1 MWDIAG
7 HARHPGQQT
16 ECGCSIEHP
25 HHKLPP
31 NDLNLLPNT
40 AQFDFVQVL
49 SFCVASL
56 FSPDPSNNVHLDFH
70 TSRPSHISL
79 KCMTKTYPLAVYT
92 ARQASSFPVTPTCWT
107 LLNTSEQIWTP
118 FSQDTTVTSLV
129 RSKGAGKPATETPVT
144 AEEGTNSN
152 GCRGCE
158 IPELERNCSLDGTGL
173 LQKRIWSQDITSVIL
188 MWFWCAHRKLEARL
202 LLSGVDIT
210 LPLRCFASAW
220 CKD

>member
-1 MWDIAG
+1 LSSRMPATSTCPNISSLIKTQVLLLVLCPKSGCFKCSTNLSYGSNMWDIAG

-16 ECGCSIEHP
+16 ECGCSMWTL

-40 AQFDFVQVL
+40 AQFDFGQVL

-56 FSPDPSNNVHLDFH
+56 FSPDPSNNEHLDFH

-107 LLNTSEQIWTP
+107 LLTSEQIWTP

-152 GCRGCE
+152 GCRGRE
-158 IPELERNCSLDGTGL
+158 IPELEIET
-173 LQKRIWSQDITSVIL
+173 V
-188 MWFWCAHRKLEARL
+188 
-202 LLSGVDIT
+202 
-210 LPLRCFASAW
+210 P
-220 CKD
+220 